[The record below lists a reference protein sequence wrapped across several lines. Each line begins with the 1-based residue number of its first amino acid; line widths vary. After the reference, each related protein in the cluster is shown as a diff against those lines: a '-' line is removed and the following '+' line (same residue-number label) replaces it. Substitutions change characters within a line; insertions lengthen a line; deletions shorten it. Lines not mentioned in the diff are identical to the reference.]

1 MAQNHE
7 PLQMRVGEA
16 KQRDIG
22 KKRARMGPDAMDFLG
37 LAPGDIVEISGKRQ
51 SCATAW
57 PADEGERAPGLIR
70 IDGQTRKSMGV
81 SLNDIIRVKKTAA
94 KEARAV
100 TLIPA
105 DGTKAD
111 TELTDFVKKQITD
124 RPCPLVRGDEIA
136 VAIMGNS
143 MVFQVGKTAPGGIVW
158 IDQST
163 SLSISANAAADTK
176 DSLQADEEDGGLV
189 EEIADSR
196 AMITYEDIG
205 GLSQE
210 LKAMREIVELPLRYP
225 ELFTRLGVEA
235 HSGVLLYGP
244 PGCGK
249 TLIAKA
255 LASESDASMYS
266 ISGPEIV
273 NKYYGETEARLRDIF
288 KEAKDNAP
296 SIIFIDE
303 IDAIAPKREEAYGD
317 VEKRMVAQL
326 LALMDGLDERGNV
339 IVLGATNRPNS
350 VEPALRRPGRFDREF
365 EISVPNTDGR
375 RDILHIHTRGMPL
388 AKDIKIRELASELH
402 GYTGA
407 DIKSLC
413 REAATRAI
421 RRYLPQMDLESEQI
435 PSDVLRSMEIR
446 LEDFHMGM
454 HEVVPTAMR
463 EFYVERPKVHWAD
476 VGGLDDIKEAL
487 KDNLIV
493 SMRDPSKFTKMGIRP
508 PKGALLYG
516 PPGCGKT
523 LVARALATESGAN
536 MILVRGP
543 EILSKWLGESEKAV
557 REIFRKAK
565 ASSPCVV
572 IFDELDSLARQ
583 RGGDG
588 SANEAVLSQL
598 LTEMEEGTTPGVAVI
613 GITNRPDV
621 LDVSLMRTGRLD
633 LSLYVG
639 PPEEAD
645 RLEIIRILTKEMPLD
660 DDLRRKIDEVLQG
673 GADAGREPTTGAA
686 EVDGPEATA
695 RKAEA
700 ETIQGRGNGSLPTLA
715 ATQNYSGADLATL
728 CREAAVQAMRRGSG
742 EIDGADFDRALRRT
756 NPSITP
762 EMRQWYKGIADSIS
776 SVMPKKGEGGPYG

>member
-16 KQRDIG
+16 KQRDVG

-105 DGTKAD
+105 DGMKAD

-163 SLSISANAAADTK
+163 SLAISANAAADGK
-176 DSLQADEEDGGLV
+176 DALQAAEEDGDL

-493 SMRDPSKFTKMGIRP
+493 SMHDPSKFTKMGIRP

-588 SANEAVLSQL
+588 GVNETVLSQL
-598 LTEMEEGTTPGVAVI
+598 LTEMEEGTTPGVVVI

-639 PPEEAD
+639 PPEEPD
-645 RLEIIRILTKEMPLD
+645 RLDIIKILTKMMPLD
-660 DDLRRKIDEVLQG
+660 DDLRRRIDETPQG
-673 GADAGREPTTGAA
+673 GVGRQPAADAA
-686 EVDGPEATA
+686 EVDVPEATV

-700 ETIQGRGNGSLPTLA
+700 KTTHGRGSGSLFTLA

-728 CREAAVQAMRRGSG
+728 CREAAVQAMRRGSD
-742 EIDGADFDRALRRT
+742 EIDGADFDKALRRT
-756 NPSITP
+756 KPSITP
-762 EMRQWYKGIADSIS
+762 EMRQWYKGIADNIS
-776 SVMPKKGEGGPYG
+776 SVMPKKDDEGPYG